1 MNQIYTKF
9 IQDLGKQN
17 KQNKKGLKNIKS
29 NLFDQKDLKWFWLEK
44 ILKIYG
50 EISNKS
56 LEMKIFHFEALEK

>member
-29 NLFDQKDLKWFWLEK
+29 NLFDQKDLK
-44 ILKIYG
+44 
-50 EISNKS
+50 
-56 LEMKIFHFEALEK
+56 